1 LGNLPCSKNIEFIV
15 SKSIIMTKAKQ
26 KILEKYA
33 GLHDQNPLKFSHK
46 SKPKPKRGARGYS

>member
-1 LGNLPCSKNIEFIV
+1 
-15 SKSIIMTKAKQ
+15 MTKANQ

-33 GLHDQNPLKFSHK
+33 GLHDQNPPLKFSHK